1 MKKNIFLLFFVQASN
16 YLFPLLTLPYLMRVL
31 GAENFGIVAMVQA
44 WIQYIIIFVD
54 YGFNFSATLL
64 VSVNKN
70 NRIKINSIYTSVTI
84 AKFILLLISLF
95 IFAIYMAFIGPS
107 IYSSLILLGLISV
120 IGTVLFPVW
129 LFQGMEKMQGIAIC
143 TTIAKFV
150 SLLLIFILVKSP
162 DDMNMAVISQSSG
175 MFLSGILSCYFIKKE
190 KMAKFTK
197 VSLYEIF
204 DVLKKGFDLFVS
216 NITISFYTTLNILII
231 GYFGGPVLAGYFSA
245 ADKIRTAAQGL
256 MSPVQQAM
264 FPRVSSLISEG
275 KSLKEIL
282 DLYGKKFIIF
292 GFIIT
297 LSIIVIGYPASL
309 YYYSLEYRV
318 SSLILLLMSP
328 IPFIVAIGIVFGQW
342 WLIPNNK
349 TKIVRKTYLTVS
361 LIHVIVSVILIN
373 VTPTYGVSISVILTE
388 LVVSSIFVMASFNY
402 GKFIND

>member
-1 MKKNIFLLFFVQASN
+1 
-16 YLFPLLTLPYLMRVL
+16 MRVL

-150 SLLLIFILVKSP
+150 SLLLVFILVKSP